1 AEALVDAERLLGEGR
16 KGDIIVTPEKAEEL
30 SRPQQAG
37 APDEQPPPRRK
48 RKGKAAF
55 DARAT
60 RKLLD
65 ERRRAA
71 DAEIQPER

>member
-1 AEALVDAERLLGEGR
+1 MPRRTDGSALLADPGMPGR
-16 KGDIIVTPEKAEEL
+16 CIG
-30 SRPQQAG
+30 S
-37 APDEQPPPRRK
+37 DEQPPPRRK
-48 RKGKAAF
+48 RKGKGKAAF